1 MAKKKGKSKKEG
13 GSNSGGKAKKGGKKS
28 AKAPAP
34 KAIKTGKGA
43 GPMEV
48 GTELVRMFNAGQFAE
63 IEEKFWAPKVR
74 SIEGHGVALAWDG
87 RKAVR
92 AKNNEWMSTHR
103 IHGASAEGPFV
114 GATGFAVKFRMDVE
128 DTANGQRM
136 NMNEVGVYTIKNG
149 KIVQE
154 EFMYGR

>member
-1 MAKKKGKSKKEG
+1 MAKKKSKAK
-13 GSNSGGKAKKGGKKS
+13 SGGKAQKKGGKKK
-28 AKAPAP
+28 AKAAAP
-34 KAIKTGKGA
+34 KAVKTGKGD

-63 IEEKFWAPKVR
+63 IEAKYWAPKVR

-92 AKNNEWMSTHR
+92 AKNDEWMSTHR

-114 GATGFAVKFRMDVE
+114 GATGFAVKYRMDVE
-128 DTANGQRM
+128 DTAAGQRM
-136 NMNEVGVYTIKNG
+136 TMNEVGVYTIKNG

-154 EFMYGR
+154 EFMYG